1 MTCHPITHILRPHL
15 HHLTRHLIHHIA
27 RHKAAHIAVAVTIT
41 CVGTPVGLVALLPP
55 TVAPPFVAPAPVR
68 VPEPGTW
75 VLVGTAVV
83 AMAVVKR
90 WSGAE

>member
-1 MTCHPITHILRPHL
+1 MTCYSITHLLRPHL
-15 HHLTRHLIHHIA
+15 RRLTRRTIHHIA
-27 RHKAAHIAVAVTIT
+27 HHKAAHIAVAVTVV

-75 VLVGTAVV
+75 VLLGTVV
-83 AMAVVKR
+83 TGLILVR
-90 WSGAE
+90 SL